1 MAQQFEKKESAAQ
14 LLKEVETKCTVTN
27 HVYEGVKNLTGIKS
41 FDCGNEVINK
51 FVKKNLKAKAK
62 AVTSVVTVL
71 LDEANDNKLVGF
83 YTASSHK
90 LERDAHSMT
99 GLFSKA
105 PRDVPVVRL
114 EMLGVDK
121 SYQKQGFG
129 EELVALAMEKTAVV
143 AKAIGCYGLYLDADK
158 DAVDFYKKL
167 GFQVLGEP
175 CETYGSYPMFL
186 HINVILNAL

>member
-1 MAQQFEKKESAAQ
+1 MEHQFNKKDAETQ
-14 LLKEVETKCTVTN
+14 LLAEQPCTVTN
-27 HVYEGVKNLTGIKS
+27 YVYEGTSTLNGMKN
-41 FDCGNEVINK
+41 FDCGNDVINK
-51 FVKKNLKAKAK
+51 FVRKNLKSKGKAT
-62 AVTSVVTVL
+62 TSVVTVL
-71 LDEANDNKLVGF
+71 LDEMNGDKLVGF

-90 LERDAHSMT
+90 LERDAYSAT
-99 GLFSKA
+99 GLFGKA

-114 EMLGVDK
+114 EMLGVDR

-186 HINVILNAL
+186 HINLILTAL